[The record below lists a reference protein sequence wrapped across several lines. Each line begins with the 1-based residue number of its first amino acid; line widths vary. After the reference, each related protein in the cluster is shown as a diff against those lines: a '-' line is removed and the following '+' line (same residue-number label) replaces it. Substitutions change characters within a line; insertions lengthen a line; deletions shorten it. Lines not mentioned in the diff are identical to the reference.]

1 MVIGW
6 RRDRYSKINKVPR
19 HGVKCTGK
27 YDKGKKQAVTREKT
41 SFE

>member
-1 MVIGW
+1 LDGEETDIVKEIK
-6 RRDRYSKINKVPR
+6 YL
-19 HGVKCTGK
+19 GVVLKSTGK